1 MRALPIPNPM
11 KTNFLDLVVSLP
23 QTFLENGISP
33 QTPRDLQKKIQR
45 LNLFL
50 AFALVIAFTSLVF
63 SYRNQLFVS
72 AMVHL
77 GAVFLITVAFF
88 LNKDGMVRAS
98 KAVGIVT
105 VNLHLFII
113 SHMEGLRSGTYLM
126 IFPLL
131 VAIVFI
137 IETGRPYREIA
148 ITGLLILTNTL
159 MIFLLSPYENQ
170 MQKIAQELYS
180 GLHTTNLAIS
190 LTLTSI
196 FAYIILKTF
205 GNHEEKI
212 LDEKNLSETIYD
224 TSLDAVF
231 IVKASDGMVTGC
243 NRRSLELFGY
253 GEKAEVLG
261 GSVES
266 LLGPKIRENIGAC
279 MQQSRE
285 GKGPWYGNMELNRR
299 DDMPFYGYVNIVPFH
314 HGQQLYVKISIL
326 DITEIKVA
334 EFEIVR
340 AKEKAERATLV
351 KSRFLSMMSH
361 ELRTPLNG
369 IIGTVN
375 LMLQEPTPKGDA
387 QYMDVLK
394 HSSEHMLKLIDDI
407 LDFSK
412 LEADKLML
420 ELRPFNLKDFLD
432 KAATPF
438 MTPVGSEAGGV
449 ALHVEL
455 GGECDVEVVS
465 DELRLNQIL
474 NNLLSNA
481 RKFTEK
487 GRITLR
493 AEMEDRSHDMA
504 SVRFSVSDTGIG
516 IPPNKIRQIFESFTQ
531 ADAET
536 TRKYGGTGLGLAIS
550 RNIVERMGG
559 ELKVHSLEGVG
570 SEFHFILPLR
580 LGEARTVPK
589 ADPVVSVLTPLTGLR
604 VLIAEDNPVNMVV
617 ARRFLQKWE
626 ITVGEAL
633 DGRELL
639 QRFHEKEY
647 DLLLVDLEMP
657 EMDGAEAVAVIRR
670 THPEIPVIAF
680 TAAVYEDIRND
691 LLRKGFDDFIPKPF
705 RPEHLHSKIRE
716 LTIGKGWH
724 ALRCG

>member
-1 MRALPIPNPM
+1 
-11 KTNFLDLVVSLP
+11 
-23 QTFLENGISP
+23 
-33 QTPRDLQKKIQR
+33 
-45 LNLFL
+45 
-50 AFALVIAFTSLVF
+50 
-63 SYRNQLFVS
+63 
-72 AMVHL
+72 
-77 GAVFLITVAFF
+77 
-88 LNKDGMVRAS
+88 
-98 KAVGIVT
+98 
-105 VNLHLFII
+105 
-113 SHMEGLRSGTYLM
+113 
-126 IFPLL
+126 
-131 VAIVFI
+131 
-137 IETGRPYREIA
+137 
-148 ITGLLILTNTL
+148 
-159 MIFLLSPYENQ
+159 
-170 MQKIAQELYS
+170 
-180 GLHTTNLAIS
+180 
-190 LTLTSI
+190 
-196 FAYIILKTF
+196 
-205 GNHEEKI
+205 
-212 LDEKNLSETIYD
+212 
-224 TSLDAVF
+224 
-231 IVKASDGMVTGC
+231 
-243 NRRSLELFGY
+243 
-253 GEKAEVLG
+253 
-261 GSVES
+261 
-266 LLGPKIRENIGAC
+266 
-279 MQQSRE
+279 
-285 GKGPWYGNMELNRR
+285 
-299 DDMPFYGYVNIVPFH
+299 
-314 HGQQLYVKISIL
+314 
-326 DITEIKVA
+326 
-334 EFEIVR
+334 
-340 AKEKAERATLV
+340 
-351 KSRFLSMMSH
+351 
-361 ELRTPLNG
+361 
-369 IIGTVN
+369 
-375 LMLQEPTPKGDA
+375 
-387 QYMDVLK
+387 MDVLK

-412 LEADKLML
+412 LEADKLIL
-420 ELRPFNLKDFLD
+420 ELRPFSLRDFLD
-432 KAATPF
+432 KAAAPF
-438 MTPVGSEAGGV
+438 MTPVGSEEDGV
-449 ALHVEL
+449 ALYVEL
-455 GGECDVEVVS
+455 GEDCDVDVVS

-580 LGEARTVPK
+580 LGEARTMPK

-617 ARRFLQKWE
+617 ARRFLQKWD

>member
-1 MRALPIPNPM
+1 
-11 KTNFLDLVVSLP
+11 
-23 QTFLENGISP
+23 
-33 QTPRDLQKKIQR
+33 
-45 LNLFL
+45 
-50 AFALVIAFTSLVF
+50 
-63 SYRNQLFVS
+63 
-72 AMVHL
+72 
-77 GAVFLITVAFF
+77 
-88 LNKDGMVRAS
+88 
-98 KAVGIVT
+98 
-105 VNLHLFII
+105 
-113 SHMEGLRSGTYLM
+113 MEGLRSGTYLM

-279 MQQSRE
+279 MQQSQE
-285 GKGPWYGNMELNRR
+285 GRGPWYGNMELNRR

-340 AKEKAERATLV
+340 AKERAERATLV

-375 LMLQEPTPKGDA
+375 LMLHEQPSQGDA

-412 LEADKLML
+412 LEADKLIL
-420 ELRPFNLKDFLD
+420 ELRPFSLRDFLD
-432 KAATPF
+432 KAAAPF
-438 MTPVGSEAGGV
+438 MTPVGSEEDGV
-449 ALHVEL
+449 ALYVEL
-455 GGECDVEVVS
+455 GEDCDVDVVS

-493 AEMEDRSHDMA
+493 AEMEERNHDMA

-516 IPPNKIRQIFESFTQ
+516 IPPNKIRQVFESFTQ

-580 LGEARTVPK
+580 LGEARTMPK

-617 ARRFLQKWE
+617 ARRFLQKWD

>member
-1 MRALPIPNPM
+1 M

-279 MQQSRE
+279 MQQSQE
-285 GKGPWYGNMELNRR
+285 GRGPWYGNMELNRR

-340 AKEKAERATLV
+340 AKERAERATLV

-375 LMLQEPTPKGDA
+375 LMLHEQPSQGDA

-412 LEADKLML
+412 LEADKLIL
-420 ELRPFNLKDFLD
+420 ELRPFSLRDFLD
-432 KAATPF
+432 KAAAPF
-438 MTPVGSEAGGV
+438 MTPVGSEEDGV
-449 ALHVEL
+449 ALYVEL
-455 GGECDVEVVS
+455 GEDCDVDVVS

-580 LGEARTVPK
+580 LGEARTMPK

-617 ARRFLQKWE
+617 ARRFLQKWD

>member
-1 MRALPIPNPM
+1 M
-11 KTNFLDLVVSLP
+11 KTNFIDLVVSLP
-23 QTFLENGISP
+23 QTFLENGIRP
-33 QTPRDLQKKIQR
+33 DTPREVQKKIQR

-50 AFALVIAFTSLVF
+50 TFALVIAFISLVF

-77 GAVFLITVAFF
+77 FAVFLITVAFF
-88 LNKDGMVRAS
+88 LNKDGKVTAS

-105 VNLHLFII
+105 VNLHLSVI
-113 SHMEGLRSGTYLM
+113 SHMEGLRSGTHLM

-131 VAIVFI
+131 VALVFI
-137 IETGRPYREIA
+137 IETGRRYREMVL
-148 ITGLLILTNTL
+148 TSLLILSNTL
-159 MIFLLSPYENQ
+159 FILLLSPYENQ
-170 MQKIAQELYS
+170 MQKIPQELYS

-196 FAYIILKTF
+196 FAFIILKTF

-224 TSLDAVF
+224 TSLDSVF
-231 IVKASDGMVTGC
+231 IVRVSDGMVTGC
-243 NRRSLELFGY
+243 NRRALEVFGF
-253 GEKAEVLG
+253 EAKQEVM
-261 GSVES
+261 GSPVDD
-266 LLGPKIRENIGAC
+266 LLGPKIGGHIAESHRLSPGGWAA
-279 MQQSRE
+279 
-285 GKGPWYGNMELNRR
+285 WYGNMELNRR
-299 DDMPFYGYVNIVPFH
+299 DDTAFYAYVNIVPFH
-314 HGQQLYVKISIL
+314 HGQQLYCKISIL

-334 EFEIVR
+334 EFEIVS
-340 AKEKAERATLV
+340 AKERAERATLV

-375 LMLQEPTPKGDA
+375 LMLQERPAKGHV

-394 HSSEHMLKLIDDI
+394 HSSEHMLELIDDI

-412 LEADKLML
+412 LEAGKMVL
-420 ELRPFNLKDFLD
+420 EFRPFNLKDFLD
-432 KAATPF
+432 KAAAPF
-438 MTPVGSEAGGV
+438 MTSKDGEEVPLQLEIEA
-449 ALHVEL
+449 
-455 GGECDVEVVS
+455 ECDMEVVS
-465 DELRLNQIL
+465 DELRLNQVL
-474 NNLLSNA
+474 NNLLSNS
-481 RKFTEK
+481 RKFTSQ

-493 AEMEDRSHDMA
+493 AEVEGRERDTVH
-504 SVRFSVSDTGIG
+504 VRFSVSDTGIG
-516 IPPNKIRQIFESFTQ
+516 IPRHKIRQVFESFTQ

-550 RNIVERMGG
+550 RNIVEGMGG
-559 ELKVHSLEGVG
+559 ELKAHSLEGVG

-580 LGEARTVPK
+580 LGEAMNVPK
-589 ADPVVSVLTPLTGLR
+589 ADPVVAELSPMPGLR

-626 ITVGEAL
+626 VKVDEAV

-639 QRFHEKEY
+639 QKFLQREY

-657 EMDGAEAVAVIRR
+657 EMDGAEALSVIRR
-670 THPEIPVIAF
+670 THPDLPVIAF

-691 LLRKGFDDFIPKPF
+691 LLKKGFDDFIPKPF
-705 RPEHLHSKIRE
+705 RPEMLHSKIRD
-716 LTIGKGWH
+716 LTVGKGWH
-724 ALRCG
+724 ALKCG